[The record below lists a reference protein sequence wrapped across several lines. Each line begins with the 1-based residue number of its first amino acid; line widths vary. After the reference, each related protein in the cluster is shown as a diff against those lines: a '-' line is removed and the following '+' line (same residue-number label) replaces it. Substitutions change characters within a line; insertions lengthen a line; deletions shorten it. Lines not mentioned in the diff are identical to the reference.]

1 MTANVI
7 DRLAARG
14 MLDDVTSPELRQAVE
29 EPLAVYAGFDPS
41 SDSLQVGNLVTIM
54 ALAHFQR
61 AGHRVIALA
70 GGATGL
76 IGDPSGKSAER
87 VLLTSEDVERNLA
100 GIRENLG
107 RFLDF
112 DGPSASAALV
122 NNADWL
128 GRFGFVEFLRDVGK
142 HFRVGAMLGK
152 ESVRARLES
161 EAGMSYTEFSYQ
173 LLQAYDF
180 LHLYDAMACRLQ
192 IGGSDQW
199 GNITA
204 GIDLI
209 RRQRGAEVF
218 GLTIPLVTDSAG
230 QKVGKSA
237 GNAIYLSA
245 DRTPVYTF
253 YQFFIRVP
261 DDEVVKLLKVFTFLP
276 LDEIDAL
283 AAQVRESPEERAAQK
298 TLAREV
304 TRLVHGEE
312 ALAIAERST
321 AVLFGASMQGLHAD
335 DLLAVFAD
343 VPSRELPREQ
353 VEDVPLPDLAV
364 AAGLCG
370 SKGQARR
377 LIEGGGLYLN
387 NRRVGG
393 VDERVPGAA
402 IVDGKLLVLRSGKKT
417 FHLVQIV

>member
-230 QKVGKSA
+230 QKFGKSA

-364 AAGLCG
+364 TAGLCG

>member
-230 QKVGKSA
+230 QKFGKSA

-364 AAGLCG
+364 TAGLCG

-417 FHLVQIV
+417 FHLVQVV